1 VKKLGIILGLMSLLL
16 FMLPLV
22 STAIVT
28 TESPP
33 AAINGNE
40 FALVITNPSA
50 TIVYANDMLMDN
62 GASNTNIDL
71 TMADIVNENAAQIT
85 GYNVASTAQMNTGTI
100 VEGANVV
107 IKGKTTSLNGTPMTI
122 IANMFPADGFTFF
135 NADIRSK
142 STGADAQQFNSEVAF
157 VLEIEISAGATV
169 DNTGLADYT
178 WARSDN
184 LALSGLVA
192 AELKMPI
199 NIFENN
205 TGALTHTVYILSMA
219 NTASN
224 PSTANVTIGDPIS
237 LAGQSVASRTMI
249 STTSGITT
257 VDLAM
262 TNSAATIYS
271 ENTVT
276 DWAQNTEGIADA
288 EDLVAAENNTF
299 LHAADGNTDAIHAK
313 MTAAGNTLT
322 SNTDTTMIRPVT
334 TLYAEMNAKGVN
346 GDSLVVWN
354 FA

>member
-237 LAGQSVASRTMI
+237 LAGQSVDSRATFPSEANGFNTI
-249 STTSGITT
+249 STDNTFYF
-257 VDLAM
+257 D
-262 TNSAATIYS
+262 
-271 ENTVT
+271 ENTAMV
-276 DWAQNTEGIADA
+276 QNEEDRADA
-288 EDLVAAENNTF
+288 EDLVVVANNT
-299 LHAADGNTDAIHAK
+299 LLPSTWMGNTG
-313 MTAAGNTLT
+313 TRT
-322 SNTDTTMIRPVT
+322 TTMVADNSLMNTIDTDAMFRPAT

-346 GDSLVVWN
+346 GDGLVVWN